1 MDIEG
6 ASRTTGLERLLWRFV
21 LRGADRIVA
30 CSESLRATA
39 TTFCSAADRSGVT
52 IHNGVDVDQLHADS
66 KRSIIPPD
74 FLPARPFILSVGT
87 FEHRKGQ
94 DVLVRAF
101 EAVVRTFRDLDLVMV
116 GRSGPTKESLRALV
130 HDLGLEDRVRFVP
143 DLPHGQVLRLVE
155 KAMLFVSP
163 SRSEPFG
170 IALLEAGAFG
180 VPVVA
185 CTVGGVPEFITHDL
199 NGRLVAQTI
208 QRRSREKSWGC

>member
-1 MDIEG
+1 M
-6 ASRTTGLERLLWRFV
+6 
-21 LRGADRIVA
+21 
-30 CSESLRATA
+30 
-39 TTFCSAADRSGVT
+39 T
-52 IHNGVDVDQLHADS
+52 IHNGVDIDRLHADS
-66 KRSIIPPD
+66 KRSTTPPD
-74 FLPARPFILSVGT
+74 LLPARPFILSVGT
-87 FEHRKGQ
+87 FEHKKGQ

-101 EAVVRTFRDLDLVMV
+101 EAVARTFSDLELVMV

-130 HDLGLEDRVRFVP
+130 RDLGLEDRVRLVP

-155 KAMLFVSP
+155 KAMLFVLP

-199 NGRLVAQTI
+199 NGRLVAPDDPKALT
-208 QRRSREKSWGC
+208 REILGLLESESDRTRIGANLKRDVTEKLTWERAYRQYRQLL